1 MQEKI
6 IFYANVAPR
15 FLDKWEY
22 YIADI
27 DMLKECF
34 EEVLLPRDLKEL
46 FLLCL
51 KYPNIKIYC
60 WWWHRSFPAI
70 LIGKLLRKKIYCTG
84 AIHMYDYS
92 GNRTFYNRNLF
103 YRLFTTLSLRLSSHN
118 IFISKDQFLAIT
130 SALKVNNP
138 ELIYSSLT
146 KKSQTQNKSFLLKK
160 STLNRNEINLLFIGW
175 LSKYSINR
183 KSLIITL
190 EAIKLIRDEIDKRV
204 TINICGT
211 KSDGVEFLKHYINQ
225 LKIEDNIVFNFD
237 ISQDLKDSFYK
248 KSDLLVTPSYMEG
261 FGNATLEAMSFGC
274 PVLVSRFGASPEVVG
289 ETGYIINHIDP
300 KSIAKVIKNYSELPF
315 SERLNMRKLAYERA
329 YNTFGFNKKVKSF
342 KKILKT

>member
-1 MQEKI
+1 MQKKV
-6 IFYANVAPR
+6 IFYANVSPK

-27 DMLKECF
+27 DMLNECF
-34 EEVLLPRDLKEL
+34 EEVLLPKNLKQ
-46 FLLCL
+46 FITLCM
-51 KYPNIKIYC
+51 KYSDANIYC

-70 LIGKLLRKKIYCTG
+70 LIAKFFGKKIFCTG

-92 GNRTFYNRNLF
+92 GNRTYYNRGF
-103 YRLFTTLSLRLSSHN
+103 IYKLFTTLSLKLSSHN
-118 IFISKDQFLAIT
+118 IFISKDQYLAIT

-146 KKSQTQNKSFLLKK
+146 KKRQSQNQEFITTKSKINQK
-160 STLNRNEINLLFIGW
+160 EINLLFIGW

-190 EAIKLIRDEIDKRV
+190 NAIKLIRDQIDKKL

-211 KSDGVEFLKHYINQ
+211 KSDGVEFLRKKINY
-225 LKIEDNIVFNFD
+225 LEIEENIVFNFD
-237 ISQDLKDSFYK
+237 ISQDLKDDFYE
-248 KSDLLVTPSYMEG
+248 KSDLLVMPSYMEG

-289 ETGYIINHIDP
+289 ETGYIINNIDAE
-300 KSIAKVIKNYSELPF
+300 SIAKVIRNYSELPF
-315 SERLNMRKLAYERA
+315 LEKLNMRKSAFKRA
-329 YNTFGFNKKVKSF
+329 HNIFGFNKKVKSF
-342 KKILKT
+342 KKLLKH